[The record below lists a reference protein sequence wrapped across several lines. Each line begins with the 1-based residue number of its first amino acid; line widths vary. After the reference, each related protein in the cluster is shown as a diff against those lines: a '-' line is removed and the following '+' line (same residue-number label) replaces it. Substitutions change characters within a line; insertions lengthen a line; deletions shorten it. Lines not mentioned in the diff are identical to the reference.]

1 MKKLKT
7 GKDTSVVT
15 KERKEVVKAS
25 LDKPEKSFYYFIFFL
40 GEF

>member
-15 KERKEVVKAS
+15 KERKEKVSNQGEK
-25 LDKPEKSFYYFIFFL
+25 EKSFFYFI
-40 GEF
+40 